1 MATSATLKFTRS
13 APQKLRLLADQIR
26 GLPVERAINLL
37 TFSNKKGAGVVKK
50 VLDSAIAN
58 AEENDGADIDE
69 LRVSAVEINQG
80 PIMKRLRPRAR
91 GRADRILKRTSHVT
105 VTVSENGES

>member
-37 TFSNKKGAGVVKK
+37 TFSTKKGAGVVKK
-50 VLDSAIAN
+50 ALDSAIAN

-80 PIMKRLRPRAR
+80 PVMKRLRPRAR

-105 VTVSENGES
+105 VTVSENGE

>member
-1 MATSATLKFTRS
+1 MVTSATLKFTRS

>member
-105 VTVSENGES
+105 VTVSEI

>member
-26 GLPVERAINLL
+26 GLPVDRAINLL

-80 PIMKRLRPRAR
+80 PVMKRLRPRAR

-105 VTVSENGES
+105 VTVSENGAS

>member
-37 TFSNKKGAGVVKK
+37 SFSNKKGAGVVKK

-80 PIMKRLRPRAR
+80 PVMKRLRPRAR

-105 VTVSENGES
+105 VTVSENGAS